1 MSNAGTKDLELW
13 AAYKQKPSKKTLQPL
28 LKNFNGTI
36 TKSVNKWGGG
46 NVAPAVLNIRAKKI
60 AVDSFNSYDPKKSKL
75 NTHLTN
81 NLKGLSRPVYE
92 TQVARMPEARTLKV
106 GTFLSRE
113 DELTNKLGRI
123 PTAKELSDDLK
134 WNIKE
139 VHRFR
144 NELRSQ
150 YSTDPDKPIPP
161 GFEQF
166 NSEIGEL
173 DFIYHDLNDQ
183 DKAVFEHTTGYM
195 NAPVLPTRDLVKKTG
210 LTSGQISHSKRRIR
224 NKVLTH
230 RGLK

>member
-1 MSNAGTKDLELW
+1 MSNYDKDLELW
-13 AAYKQKPSKKTLQPL
+13 NRYQVAPGKKTLGPL
-28 LKNFNGTI
+28 LNNFKGTI

-46 NVAPAVLNIRAKKI
+46 NVAPAVLDIKAKKI
-60 AVDSFNSYDPKKSKL
+60 AIDAFNNFNPSKSKL

-81 NLKGLSRPVYE
+81 HLKGISRPVYE
-92 TQVARMPEARTLKV
+92 TQVARMPESRTLKV
-106 GTFLSRE
+106 GTYLTANQ
-113 DELTNKLGRI
+113 ELVDNLGRL
-123 PTAKELSDDLK
+123 PTAKEMSDSLK

-161 GFEQF
+161 GFETF
-166 NSEIGEL
+166 NSEVGEL

-183 DKAVFEHTTGYM
+183 DKQVFEGTTGYM
-195 NAPVLPTRDLVKKTG
+195 GSPVQSTKALMKSSG
-210 LTSGQISHSKRRIR
+210 LTSGQISHSKRRIKS
-224 NKVLTH
+224 KVMGY

>member
-1 MSNAGTKDLELW
+1 MSRSNKDIELW
-13 AAYKQKPSKKTLQPL
+13 SMYKQNPGKKTLEPL
-28 LKNFNGTI
+28 LNNFKGTI

-46 NVAPAVLNIRAKKI
+46 NVAPAVLEIKAKKI
-60 AVDSFNSYDPKKSKL
+60 AIDAFNSFNPAKANL

-81 NLKGLSRPVYE
+81 NLKGISRPVYE
-92 TQVARMPEARTLKV
+92 TQVARMPEGRTLKV
-106 GTFLSRE
+106 GTYLVANE
-113 DELTNKLGRI
+113 ELVNNLGRL
-123 PTAKELSDDLK
+123 PTAKELSDNLK

-150 YSTDPDKPIPP
+150 YSTDPDKPTPP
-161 GFEQF
+161 GFEEF

-183 DKAVFEHTTGYM
+183 DKVVFEHTTGYM
-195 NAPVLPTRDLVKKTG
+195 NSPILKTKDLMRKSG
-210 LTSGQISHSKRRIR
+210 LTSGQISHSKRRIKS
-224 NKVLTH
+224 KVLGY

>member
-1 MSNAGTKDLELW
+1 MATYDKDLELW
-13 AAYKQKPSKKTLQPL
+13 SNYRAAPGKRTLEPL
-28 LKNFNGTI
+28 LNNFKGTI

-46 NVAPAVLNIRAKKI
+46 NVAPAVLDIKAKKI
-60 AVDSFNSYDPKKSKL
+60 AIDAFNNFNPAKAKL

-81 NLKGLSRPVYE
+81 HLKGISRPVYE
-92 TQVARMPEARTLKV
+92 TQVARMPESRTLKV
-106 GTFLSRE
+106 GTYLTANQ
-113 DELTNKLGRI
+113 ELVDNLGRL
-123 PTAKELSDDLK
+123 PTAKEMSDSLK

-161 GFEQF
+161 GFETF
-166 NSEIGEL
+166 NSEVGEL

-183 DKAVFEHTTGYM
+183 DKLVFEGTTGYM
-195 NAPVLPTRDLVKKTG
+195 GSEVQSTKALINSSG
-210 LTSGQISHSKRRIR
+210 LTSGQISHSKRRIKS
-224 NKVLTH
+224 KVMGY

>member
-1 MSNAGTKDLELW
+1 MSKYDNDLDLW
-13 AAYKQKPSKKTLQPL
+13 TSYKSNPNKNTLEPL
-28 LKNFNGTI
+28 LNNFKGTI
-36 TKSVNKWGGG
+36 NKSVNKWGGG
-46 NVAPAVLNIRAKKI
+46 NVSPAVLDIRAKKI
-60 AVDSFNSYDPKKSKL
+60 AIDAFNSFNPSKSKL

-92 TQVARMPEARTLKV
+92 TQVARMPESRTLKV
-106 GTFLSRE
+106 GTYLTANQ
-113 DELTNKLGRI
+113 ELVNDLGRL
-123 PTAKELSDDLK
+123 PTAKELSDNLK

-150 YSTDPDKPIPP
+150 YSTDPDKPVPP
-161 GFEQF
+161 GFETF

-183 DKAVFEHTTGYM
+183 DKQVFESTTGYM
-195 NAPVLPTRDLVKKTG
+195 GSDILSTKSLVKKTG
-210 LTSGQISHSKRRIR
+210 LTPGQISHSKRRIKA
-224 NKVLTH
+224 KVMGY

>member
-1 MSNAGTKDLELW
+1 MSRQDKDLELW
-13 AAYKQKPSKKTLQPL
+13 TQYKTNPGKKTLEPL
-28 LKNFNGTI
+28 LNNFKGTI

-46 NVAPAVLNIRAKKI
+46 NVAPAVLDIKAKKI
-60 AVDSFNSYDPKKSKL
+60 AIDAFNNFNPAKAKL

-81 NLKGLSRPVYE
+81 HLKGISRPVYE
-92 TQVARMPEARTLKV
+92 TQVARMPESRTLKV
-106 GTFLSRE
+106 GTYLTANQ
-113 DELTNKLGRI
+113 ELVNGLGRL
-123 PTAKELSDDLK
+123 PTAKELSDNLN

-150 YSTDPDKPIPP
+150 YSTDPDKPVPP
-161 GFEQF
+161 GFETF

-183 DKAVFEHTTGYM
+183 DKQVFESTTGYM
-195 NAPVLPTRDLVKKTG
+195 GADILSTKDLMKKSG
-210 LTSGQISHSKRRIR
+210 LTSGQISHSKRRIKS
-224 NKVLTH
+224 KVMGY